1 MTRLPSNPIDHY
13 VVAGNPVA
21 HSQSPF
27 IHAMF
32 ARATGQA
39 MRYGR
44 LLCPIDDVDGFT
56 REIRAF
62 ATASGGAVGAF
73 DATPGGSAQGPA
85 RGCNITVPFKFEAFQ
100 LGARCTERAA
110 LARAANLLR
119 FDADEDGGWLAD
131 NTDGAGLVRDIEHN
145 AALALAGRRVLLIG
159 AGGAAAGALGPL
171 IAARPTELVLC
182 NRTPDKAHALAARH
196 ADWAGAH
203 GVSLSVEPLQR
214 PGTGFDVVVNASAS
228 SLHASAPPV
237 PASVLRDGTLAL
249 DMMYGT
255 AARPFIVWAESHGA
269 RGRDGLGML
278 VEQAAEAF
286 FVWRGV
292 RPDTAPVLAALQQRL
307 ADVAKDAAAGA
318 HTKEAAG

>member
-1 MTRLPSNPIDHY
+1 MIEADHY

-44 LLCPIDDVDGFT
+44 LLCPIDDEGGFA
-56 REIRAF
+56 RDIRSF
-62 ATASGGAVGAF
+62 AASSGGAIGDF
-73 DATPGGSAQGPA
+73 EGTTDGPTSGPA
-85 RGCNITVPFKFEAFQ
+85 RGCNVTVPFKFEAYQ
-100 LGARCTERAA
+100 LGARHTERAV
-110 LARAANLLR
+110 LAQAANVLR
-119 FDADEDGGWLAD
+119 FDPPGDGGWLAD

-145 AALALAGRRVLLIG
+145 AGLPLANRRVLLIG

-171 IAARPTELVLC
+171 IAARPATVVLC
-182 NRTPDKAHALAARH
+182 NRTPDKARALAARH
-196 ADWAGAH
+196 ADWASAH
-203 GVSLSVEPLQR
+203 GVPLSVETLQQ

-228 SLHASAPPV
+228 SLQASAPPV
-237 PASVLRDGTLAL
+237 PAAVLREGALAL
-249 DMMYGT
+249 DMMYGA
-255 AARPFIVWAESHGA
+255 AARPFIAWADAHGA

-307 ADVAKDAAAGA
+307 ANVAPDAAAGA
-318 HTKEAAG
+318 RR